1 MSKSG
6 KIRPVNP
13 AVNPGKSRGAALV
26 IVLSILVLMVAL
38 VVMLLSRAGAERR
51 AASFFGGGA
60 SARQLADLAVNVVQ
74 GQIHNA
80 TSGGITN
87 AWASQ
92 PGMVRT
98 YNSQGNLAAAYK
110 LYSASNMVAGAV
122 SLTEDLPPTGWKN
135 SPGVWTD
142 LNDPVRLPYSFSG
155 STSTNRPLVYPIL
168 DPRASNAIG
177 TVNAVAGFSI
187 SNPPG
192 GVVSSANAAPGNNPA
207 PMPVRWLYVLQNGR
221 LAVPSGQSGNVVSFG
236 GADAPSATNPIVGRV
251 AFWTDDETSKVNL
264 NTAAE
269 GTYWDTPRMTSTD
282 DVRMAFYQPTRN
294 EWQRYPG
301 HPATT
306 SLSAVFPW
314 QNLPAIGSGTPLELV
329 DVQARQAREAVR
341 RATELSP
348 AYRFGGSEAGTRAWL
363 FPMGSATDDF
373 FRASTNNRPRKRLY
387 ASVDELI
394 FDDDANS
401 STTTRGST
409 NMLFQSSVAVAR
421 ELLESR
427 RFFLTAHSR
436 APETSLFNLPR
447 VAIWPVFK
455 LNGTNFNTN
464 RTTAFDRQIARTATI
479 NGQPYFFQREDS
491 SSTADLSGIAR
502 NVELLGYL
510 DRLTSRNVPGFGGA
524 FSGKYAQQ
532 DRRQLLVSI
541 YDYIRSANLFD
552 EYLFVGDGSRSA
564 AQIEALRTNATKLA
578 FTENFSA
585 SAQAL
590 NFARPGHGLVV
601 PSLYNWGGEIYKG
614 FGRFP
619 SMSEFGLHFIATADG
634 SGFVT
639 NIAVPPAMSAAIA
652 NAARAANDA
661 KLLSNSTNN
670 LTLGGVRLKGEGF
683 LDIGYGSAPT
693 GATNG
698 IFDWD
703 DTSAIAGFPGWRSN
717 GVCDFEPFNDVNE
730 NGLYD
735 PGEPFW
741 NANGNTNTTG
751 APQWDGEQSEPFH
764 DWGRDNLLNK
774 PSWDQSYWDGLAINT
789 DWSASQ
795 WNGFVGTRNADTQAN
810 GRYDQAQV
818 SIQAMPIVE
827 LFDPMQGFTQLSLAG
842 VTRIT
847 FSSGLSV
854 TGGRELYSPGYQ
866 VSVPF
871 GPTTSIDYIPFDQ
884 MGGSGFLGFRYFA
897 ASARGDSSSANT
909 PSVVSRTVRLDRTNL
924 LTVPDSEIKIDFFN
938 SQTNSIIQSINVN
951 FGGTNWPIPR
961 LVTWNL
967 GDSTNIPGFRSS
979 TNNAYTGDD
988 RQLRAATN
996 RVGAPTGMQYP
1007 STGFV
1012 GPSMNMPAQRYW
1024 SFGHLYATNRMDT
1037 NTDYIPGPV
1046 TTNYT
1051 FVADRFTHVG
1061 GRLNLLTSLTQS
1073 RRSWKYPGIPGEQGS
1088 GAHIVEGADVVRTV
1102 YPQHGDHR
1110 LVNGLF
1116 EVSRDIFV
1124 QESSSA
1130 TSDLL
1135 VHTLRDA
1142 GSTGHVP
1149 GFLAQSA
1156 YNDTTG
1162 LPATNRP
1169 SSFRFSDLPVSFN
1182 NGRGVPTGDWDS
1194 GYSVAPDGP
1203 FLNKPDEGNTYRGT
1217 HETIGGLYASGSYTN
1232 FIPYFLDYGMQYGG
1246 FATFSS
1252 PNRMIPSPGVFGSLP
1267 TALKSGTPWQ
1277 TLLFRPQAGH
1287 PGQASPADHLMLD
1300 LFWMPVVEP
1309 YAISEPFSTAGK
1321 INMNYQIMPFTYIE
1335 RSTGIQAVLV
1345 NERLGVVPDAHVR
1358 RHKVWTPADI
1368 TRISSVDSPVRAV
1381 GSTRRPLNLPAIMRQ
1396 FQSRFNSGDIFRSA
1410 SEICSIHMVPAGENP
1425 TPGSEDSWA
1434 ATFWANHRLT
1444 GENIR
1449 ERIYTTVY
1457 PRLTTKSNTFTVH
1470 VRAQALKQPQ
1480 GGNASTW
1487 DESRGS
1493 VAGEYRGSTTLERF
1507 VDPNNTSIPDYAS
1520 SFEAGVPSLDSFYRW
1535 RVVQNRQF
1543 AP

>member
-13 AVNPGKSRGAALV
+13 ALNPGETRGAALV

-122 SLTEDLPPTGWKN
+122 SLTEDLPPTGWKTN
-135 SPGVWTD
+135 QGVWTD

-314 QNLPAIGSGTPLELV
+314 QNLPAIGSGTQLELV

-464 RTTAFDRQIARTATI
+464 RTTAFDRQIARAATI

-552 EYLFVGDGSRSA
+552 EYLYASNPNLRSS
-564 AQIEALRTNATKLA
+564 TNSSDQLA
-578 FTENFSA
+578 FTLNPVRPG
-585 SAQAL
+585 AQSF
-590 NFARPGHGLVV
+590 NYARQGHGLVV
-601 PSLYNWGGEIYKG
+601 PSIHNWGGQNYRG

-619 SMSEFGLHFIATADG
+619 SVSEFGFHVIATADG
-634 SGFVT
+634 SAGTT
-639 NIAVPPAMSAAIA
+639 NAPINPSGVAAATADVWRRSNDPA
-652 NAARAANDA
+652 R
-661 KLLSNSTNN
+661 N
-670 LTLGGVRLKGEGF
+670 LTLGG
-683 LDIGYGSAPT
+683 
-693 GATNG
+693 TN
-698 IFDWD
+698 
-703 DTSAIAGFPGWRSN
+703 SSP
-717 GVCDFEPFNDVNE
+717 
-730 NGLYD
+730 L
-735 PGEPFW
+735 
-741 NANGNTNTTG
+741 NTN
-751 APQWDGEQSEPFH
+751 E
-764 DWGRDNLLNK
+764 
-774 PSWDQSYWDGLAINT
+774 I
-789 DWSASQ
+789 
-795 WNGFVGTRNADTQAN
+795 
-810 GRYDQAQV
+810 
-818 SIQAMPIVE
+818 SIQAMPLVE
-827 LFDPMQGFTQLSLAG
+827 LFDPMQGFTQVSLQGAI
-842 VTRIT
+842 RI
-847 FSSGLSV
+847 SGLAALRV
-854 TGGRELYSPGYQ
+854 NGQPLYDTNS
-866 VSVPF
+866 VSVSF
-871 GPTTSIDYIPFDQ
+871 GDTTTLNNIPFDYYA
-884 MGGSGFLGFRYFA
+884 GSGFLGFRYFA
-897 ASARGDSSSANT
+897 VSARNSGQPVVSKTLRVPKGQPLAFTGGPITVEVLGPPPASQVLQTMQIDFPSANW
-909 PSVVSRTVRLDRTNL
+909 PAPNLVS
-924 LTVPDSEIKIDFFN
+924 E
-938 SQTNSIIQSINVN
+938 N
-951 FGGTNWPIPR
+951 FGLANPGGVVQGR
-961 LVTWNL
+961 DAEQVSALLGLNL
-967 GDSTNIPGFRSS
+967 NANPYPTLNTAGFS
-979 TNNAYTGDD
+979 
-988 RQLRAATN
+988 RQ
-996 RVGAPTGMQYP
+996 
-1007 STGFV
+1007 
-1012 GPSMNMPAQRYW
+1012 MPPERFWA
-1024 SFGHLYATNRMDT
+1024 FGNGQLNY
-1037 NTDYIPGPV
+1037 NTDYIGAG
-1046 TTNYT
+1046 TT
-1051 FVADRFTHVG
+1051 VADPGG
-1061 GRLNLLTSLTQS
+1061 GRLNLLTPIGSTPD
-1073 RRSWKYPGIPGEQGS
+1073 RRWHYMGIPSAQGS
-1088 GAHIVEGADVVRTV
+1088 GALILGGYDVVRTV
-1102 YPQHGDHR
+1102 FPNHGDFR
-1110 LVNGLF
+1110 LVNG
-1116 EVSRDIFV
+1116 
-1124 QESSSA
+1124 Q
-1130 TSDLL
+1130 SDVPQTMWTNNWSTNNLL
-1135 VHTLRDA
+1135 SHMLRDSA
-1142 GSTGHVP
+1142 STGHVP
-1149 GFLAQSA
+1149 GFTSQAA
-1156 YNDTTG
+1156 YANASGMTSLPND
-1162 LPATNRP
+1162 
-1169 SSFRFSDLPVSFN
+1169 FRKSDLPESFN
-1182 NGRGVPTGDWDS
+1182 SGNGVPTGDWDS
-1194 GYSVAPDGP
+1194 GFSVAPDGP
-1203 FLNKPDEGNTYRGT
+1203 FINKPDEGNTYKGWD
-1217 HETIGGLYASGSYTN
+1217 ENLAGFSGYVG
-1232 FIPYFLDYGMQYGG
+1232 FVPYFFRHSLQYGG
-1246 FATFSS
+1246 FATFAS
-1252 PNRMIPSPGVFGSLP
+1252 PNRIMPSPGVFGSLP

-1335 RSTGIQAVLV
+1335 RSTGVQAVLV
-1345 NERLGVVPDAHVR
+1345 NERLGAVPNAHAA
-1358 RHKVWTPADI
+1358 RHKVSAIPSMDNNGVVNDTE
-1368 TRISSVDSPVRAV
+1368 TSVRAV

-1434 ATFWANHRLT
+1434 ATFWADHRLT

-1507 VDPNNTSIPDYAS
+1507 VDPNNTNIPDYAS